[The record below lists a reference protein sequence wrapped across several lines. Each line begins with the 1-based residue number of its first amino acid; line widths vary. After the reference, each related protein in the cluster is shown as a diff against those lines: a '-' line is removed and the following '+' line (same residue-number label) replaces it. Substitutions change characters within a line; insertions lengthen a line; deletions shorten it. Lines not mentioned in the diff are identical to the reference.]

1 MSSAFLSGF
10 SLYFL
15 FVSRSWSSQIWL
27 DWPVSSGDPLFLVS
41 SPTILE
47 LQPHAWLSHTG
58 TGNWTQVLLLV
69 LQALHQ
75 LSHLPNV
82 FPYFIMLYT
91 VVTQSYK
98 NNLNVFSFSTMPEA
112 ARGGKIYCGLWCRTI
127 QSMTDL
133 VALGL
138 WLHKGSVVELHTR

>member
-1 MSSAFLSGF
+1 MHGSLTRALGIELRSSCL
-10 SLYFL
+10 
-15 FVSRSWSSQIWL
+15 
-27 DWPVSSGDPLFLVS
+27 
-41 SPTILE
+41 LE
-47 LQPHAWLSHTG
+47 
-58 TGNWTQVLLLV
+58 
-69 LQALHQ
+69 ALHQ
-75 LSHLPNV
+75 LSHLPSV

-112 ARGGKIYCGLWCRTI
+112 ARGGKIYCGSWCRTI

-138 WLHKGSVVELHTR
+138 WLHKGSGWSSIHARNEQSRPGLRVPSVSISLHR